1 MIAPMN
7 STSIETIL
15 KGRGAWLKAIHGEA
29 SVARANE
36 AVSRHIG
43 EHYMLFERVRDRL
56 FKATDDY
63 IHRVP
68 IMVPPLDADG
78 LELLSIL
85 ERNKLAIR
93 EPGGEAICETKGKR
107 YLSGGWLEELAW
119 LAAIEAGADEAI
131 YGQVIGWEVKGFT
144 GENEIDLILRKGETL
159 AFVSCKAFRSE
170 LDMHDRKHRNRL
182 MDAVHEADNLGDH
195 FGRPGEKVAILVTTD
210 LFDEARNSVRYN
222 ALMGK
227 AAILDVEIIALEDL
241 GWDKLVAA
249 MKNLFEGLPK

>member
-1 MIAPMN
+1 MER
-7 STSIETIL
+7 TSIETIL
-15 KGRGAWLKAIHGEA
+15 KQRGAWLKAIHGEPTIA
-29 SVARANE
+29 HTNAV
-36 AVSRHIG
+36 VSRHIS
-43 EHYMLFERVRDRL
+43 ENYMMFEKVRDNV

-63 IHRVP
+63 VHRVP
-68 IMVPPLDADG
+68 ISVGNLDSKG
-78 LELLSIL
+78 LELIKFL
-85 ERNKLAIR
+85 ENHKMLIR

-119 LAAIEAGADEAI
+119 LAALEAGVDEAI

-144 GENEIDLILRKGETL
+144 GENEIDLILRKNETL

-210 LFDEARNSVRYN
+210 LFDEARNTVRYN

-227 AAILDVEIIALEDL
+227 AAVLNVEIIALEDL

-249 MKNLFEGLPK
+249 MKKMFDGLPL